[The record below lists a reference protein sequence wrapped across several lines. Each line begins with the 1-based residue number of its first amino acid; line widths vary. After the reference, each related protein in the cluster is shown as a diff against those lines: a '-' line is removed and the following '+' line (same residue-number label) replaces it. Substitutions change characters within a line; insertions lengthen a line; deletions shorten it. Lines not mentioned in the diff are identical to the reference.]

1 MLAIVLALG
10 LIATQTAPAGQRETI
25 VAIQIHG
32 NTATPDDEIKKLAA
46 VDVGAVVEPTTITD
60 VTARLRAT
68 RRFETVQ
75 VLKRF
80 ASIADPTAVLLV
92 IIVDEGPV
100 KIELTGDPSQP
111 TRVVRT
117 RRVGPMF
124 LPVLNAE
131 DGYGLTYGARL
142 AWPNVAGKDSRIAVP
157 LTWGGEKLAGVV
169 LDKTL
174 TGAALDRFTGGLS
187 LSRRTNPL
195 YEEDDDRARVWLR
208 GEKLFGRSLRVGGT
222 TGWQHVSF
230 AGATDQ
236 FAHVGADATYDTRID
251 LVVPRNDVYARAAWE
266 HIAGVDRLDLD
277 ARGYVG
283 LFGQTVLELRGAR
296 SDANGPLPPYLK
308 PLLGGM
314 ANLRGFK
321 AGTAAGD
328 TMVTTTAELI
338 VPLSTPLVTVGRV
351 GVSAFIDAGTS
362 YDKGQRLRDQ
372 DWRQGVGGS
381 VWFSA
386 AFLRLNIAVARGL
399 GSSTRVHV
407 GANLL
412 F

>member
-1 MLAIVLALG
+1 VLALVLALG
-10 LIATQTAPAGQRETI
+10 LIAPQTAPAARETI

-32 NTATPDDEIKKLAA
+32 NTATSDDEIKKLAA
-46 VDVGAVVEPTTITD
+46 IDVGAAVEPTTIAD
-60 VTARLRAT
+60 VTTRLRASK
-68 RRFETVQ
+68 RFETVQ

-100 KIELTGDPSQP
+100 KIELTRDPNQP
-111 TRVVRT
+111 TRVVRS
-117 RRVGPMF
+117 RRIGPMF
-124 LPVLNAE
+124 LPVLSAE
-131 DGYGLTYGARL
+131 DGYGVTYGARL
-142 AWPNVAGKDSRIAVP
+142 AWPNVAGKDSRIGVP
-157 LTWGGEKLAGVV
+157 LTWGGDKRAAVEF
-169 LDKTL
+169 DKTL
-174 TGAALDRFTGGLS
+174 TDAPLDRVTGGLS
-187 LSRRTNPL
+187 VSRRTNPF
-195 YEEDDDRARVWLR
+195 YDEDDDRARVWLR
-208 GEKLFGRSLRVGGT
+208 GERLFGRSLRLGAT
-222 TGWQHVSF
+222 AGWQHVSF
-230 AGATDQ
+230 FGATDR
-236 FAHVGADATYDTRID
+236 FAHVGADAVFDTRID
-251 LVVPRNDVYARAAWE
+251 LVVPRNAVYARAAWE
-266 HIAGVDRLDLD
+266 HIAGVERLDLD

-283 LFGQTVLELRGAR
+283 LFGQTVLEVRGTR
-296 SDANGPLPPYLK
+296 SDANQSLPLYLK

-338 VPLSTPLVTVGRV
+338 VPLSTPLVTIGRV
-351 GVSAFIDAGTS
+351 GVSAFVDAGTI
-362 YDKGQRLRDQ
+362 YDQGQRLRDQ
-372 DWRQGVGGS
+372 EWRQGVGGS

-386 AFLRLNIAVARGL
+386 AFLRLNVAVARGL